1 MDLRWLYL
9 YECIIFVLFSIIC
22 CVMLMS
28 DIECCLRN
36 LILLENNDAL
46 FYKVQTAISN
56 QIYRLL
62 VFMSRCD

>member
-1 MDLRWLYL
+1 
-9 YECIIFVLFSIIC
+9 
-22 CVMLMS
+22 MLMS